1 MSVLVREEKT
11 GKNYVIAKGAPE
23 KIHTVSTNKIGG
35 YSDFISDM
43 SFRGLRTIA
52 FGYKMISDA

>member
-11 GKNYVIAKGAPE
+11 GKHYVIVKGAPE
-23 KIHTVSTNKIGG
+23 KIQSVSTSKIGG
-35 YSDFISDM
+35 YSNFISDM

-52 FGYKMISDA
+52 FGYKIIT